1 MRELD
6 IISFTLLYLY
16 RQMSVYI
23 HHLSYRNYYISY
35 SLCAGVVQLQLIS
48 QAHYINYS
56 HTIYKISIT
65 IVHSWKW
72 HEISDS

>member
-1 MRELD
+1 MRNLD
-6 IISFTLLYLY
+6 LISFTLQYLC

-35 SLCAGVVQLQLIS
+35 SLCAGVVHLQLIS

-56 HTIYKISIT
+56 HTIHKILIS
-65 IVHSWKW
+65 IVHSCKW